1 MVLRNEEGIKIGFDT
16 DNGGQV
22 FLKLKASLGFLPIV
36 VNFVFNGTQWVVR
49 YLVEVLAHKRG
60 NVGSHVALLMTQIV
74 ATKKRRFILCRKGTN
89 RQKSSFCK
97 KG

>member
-1 MVLRNEEGIKIGFDT
+1 VVLRNEEGIKIGFDT

-49 YLVEVLAHKRG
+49 YLVEVLSHKRG
-60 NVGSHVALLMTQIV
+60 NVGSHVASLMTQIV
-74 ATKKRRFILCRKGTN
+74 ATKKRGFILFRKGTN
-89 RQKSSFCK
+89 RQ
-97 KG
+97 